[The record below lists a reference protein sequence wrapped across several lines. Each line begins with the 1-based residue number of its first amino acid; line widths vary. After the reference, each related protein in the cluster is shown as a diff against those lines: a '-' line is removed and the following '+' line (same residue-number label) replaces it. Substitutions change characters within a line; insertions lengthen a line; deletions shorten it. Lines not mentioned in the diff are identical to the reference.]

1 MVKKIAGTI
10 SAAKIGQALLNIG
23 KDAIQAASDLQEVQN
38 VVDVTFGSNAN
49 KIEAWAKKAGTQFGL
64 TETQAKRFTSTLGA
78 MMKSAGMS
86 GDEITDMS
94 TDLAGLAADMASFY
108 NLDFDTAFQKIR
120 SGISGETEP
129 LKQLGINMSVA
140 NLEAFALQ
148 QGLSKTFDEMTQG
161 EQTMLRY
168 QYLMS
173 ATADA
178 QGDFARTSD
187 GYANSMRSL
196 ETNIE
201 SLKTKLGEVLLPA
214 VSEAVEALNGFI
226 SILFPD
232 ESKKTVLDDFN
243 DIEIDTKQKMA
254 DLNETYGK
262 ASDIIKL
269 LNDISKTTVT
279 LNSGETKT
287 LEELF
292 GDMAKVEQDGGNVRE
307 YLEGLGVDVDF
318 VSQKYDVWKGYIKE
332 LTQLVP
338 ELSESIDGQTGS
350 INGGTEALQK
360 NLDEWKAVQEKKIAW
375 SEYYAKEQALAEK
388 RGSMFSYEMD
398 VGSAQAALERQR
410 EWLDTT
416 GKRSY
421 IPEDD
426 TYGRVTHSGM
436 FDQYSEEEKAWNDA
450 VTEYERLRDKVED
463 AKEEYARQTTDYT
476 EAEQQLADAKQY
488 LIDKYGEEE
497 KAITETTEATTAQI
511 AAATEA
517 EKTFN
522 EALDAVNKYRQ
533 GVWDSTKSQV
543 DSTVSGFSKMTTAAE
558 QYADA
563 ANEAQSLWDEL
574 TKENKYTEAE
584 IKVKVDAA
592 NAQVTLEKMTEGLQ
606 SQLEYIKEY
615 QENLKTAQEAGVSGE
630 LLASLSDGS
639 NESALYLNAIAE
651 AAKAGDTASI
661 EQLNDLWKEV
671 NEGKETFTDTLTNQ
685 KLAVDENYDAMVAK
699 AQEAAQ
705 NLDVSEM
712 ISTSTGNN
720 ISAIATAISEK
731 IPEVASQVNAVL
743 AELNRLND
751 WGVTIDYGFGAST
764 QINAGVA
771 TKSGNGTITPLAV
784 GMDWIPFDGFL
795 AQLHEGEA
803 VLTAEENRIWQQ
815 FKNGNGVDY
824 DTLGGVMRDNV
835 KAGGNVY
842 LDGRQVGSVVS
853 QIQGNQYRTLQRSG
867 WQA

>member
-1 MVKKIAGTI
+1 MVTKVAGVI

-254 DLNETYGK
+254 DLQSTYNS
-262 ASDIIKL
+262 ASNIITL
-269 LNDISKTTVT
+269 LNKISETTVT

-292 GDMAKVEQDGGNVRE
+292 GDMAQIEKDGGNVRE

-332 LTQLVP
+332 LTALVP

-360 NLDEWKAVQEKKIAW
+360 NLDEWKATQEKKIAW

-388 RGSMFSYEMD
+388 RGQMYAYEIDAGTSQM
-398 VGSAQAALERQR
+398 ALDRYLTEN
-410 EWLDTT
+410 D
-416 GKRSY
+416 
-421 IPEDD
+421 
-426 TYGRVTHSGM
+426 
-436 FDQYSEEEKAWNDA
+436 NDA
-450 VTEYERLRDKVED
+450 TRAYKRGGILALRDEGGED
-463 AKEEYARQTTDYT
+463 SRELMNLLKEAKDAQEQYTNQTKDFT

-497 KAITETTEATTAQI
+497 KAITETTEATQEQI

-543 DSTVSGFSKMTTAAE
+543 DSTVSGFSKMQTAAE

-574 TKENKYTEAE
+574 TKEDKYTEAE

-615 QENLKTAQEAGVSGE
+615 QENLKIAQDAGVSGE

-651 AAKAGDTASI
+651 AAKAGDNESI

>member
-1 MVKKIAGTI
+1 MVTKIAGTI

-38 VVDVTFGSNAN
+38 VVDVTFGDNAN

-226 SILFPD
+226 SVLFPD

-254 DLNETYGK
+254 DLQSTYNS
-262 ASDIIKL
+262 ASNIITL
-269 LNDISKTTVT
+269 LNKISETTVT

-292 GDMAKVEQDGGNVRE
+292 GDMAQIEKDGGNVRE

-332 LTQLVP
+332 LTALVP

-360 NLDEWKAVQEKKIAW
+360 NLDEWKATQEKKIAW

-388 RGSMFSYEMD
+388 RGQMYAYEIDAGTSQM
-398 VGSAQAALERQR
+398 ALDRYLTEN
-410 EWLDTT
+410 D
-416 GKRSY
+416 
-421 IPEDD
+421 
-426 TYGRVTHSGM
+426 
-436 FDQYSEEEKAWNDA
+436 NDA
-450 VTEYERLRDKVED
+450 TRAYKRGGILALKDEGGED
-463 AKEEYARQTTDYT
+463 SRELMNLLKEAKTAQEQYTNQTKDFT

-497 KAITETTEATTAQI
+497 KAINETTDATKEQVAT
-511 AAATEA
+511 ATEA
-517 EKTFN
+517 EKAFN

-533 GVWDSTKSQV
+533 EAWNTTKSQV
-543 DSTVSGFSKMTTAAE
+543 DSAVSGFTSMKTAAE
-558 QYADA
+558 QYAEA
-563 ANEAQSLWDEL
+563 ANEAKSLWDEL
-574 TKENKYTEAE
+574 TAENKYSEAE

-592 NAQVTLEKMTEGLQ
+592 NAQVTLEKMNESLQ
-606 SQLEYIKEY
+606 SQLAYIQEY
-615 QENLKTAQEAGVSGE
+615 QENLKIAQEAGVSGE

-651 AAKAGDTASI
+651 AAKAGDNASI

-815 FKNGNGVDY
+815 FKNGSGVDY